1 MKKLLLLVMI
11 TLGVLT
17 TSYAVKPHAKSIKK
31 NNAELLVANPNAAGT
46 FNDIKKPSFFNRV
59 KMTAA
64 KIIKKVNPADDGKL
78 FAIIAHLTWVGTLIA
93 YVLNMNAKNELA
105 SFYIRQNLGF
115 LVLGLLAAAIS
126 YGAAFVLPILGLIG
140 TILYIVIFVLWL
152 ISLLGALQGKQ
163 KLVPIFGKMF
173 QNWFKSI

>member
-64 KIIKKVNPADDGKL
+64 KIIKKVNPADDGKI
-78 FAIIAHLTWVGTLIA
+78 FGIIAHLTLLGWLIA
-93 YVLNMNAKNELA
+93 FIINMDKKNEFT
-105 SFYIRQNLGF
+105 SFYLRQNLGLALF
-115 LVLGLLAAAIS
+115 ALLGVIPIIGWIWGLFILVLWVIS
-126 YGAAFVLPILGLIG
+126 LIG
-140 TILYIVIFVLWL
+140 AI
-152 ISLLGALQGKQ
+152 QGKQ
-163 KLVPIFGKMF
+163 KHVPLLGKLF
-173 QNWFKSI
+173 QKWFSGI

>member
-31 NNAELLVANPNAAGT
+31 NNAELMVANPNAAGT

-78 FAIIAHLTWVGTLIA
+78 FALLAHLLGLGWVIA
-93 YVLNMNAKNELA
+93 YVLNMDKKNEFA
-105 SFYIRQNLGF
+105 SFYLRQTLGITLLYVF
-115 LVLGLLAAAIS
+115 TALLSFIAGFIPFFGLVILVLW
-126 YGAAFVLPILGLIG
+126 IG
-140 TILYIVIFVLWL
+140 NSVLWL
-152 ISLLGALQGKQ
+152 LSLIGALQGKQ
-163 KLVPIFGKMF
+163 KLTPIFGKMF